1 MFSAKLGKVFLLN
14 LFLIMV
20 CCFSFAQEDFIYNSN
35 NERNP
40 FMPLVTPE
48 GRFIKIK
55 SASDVTGGLVL
66 EGIIYDKISLSYAI
80 VNGLVVKVGDFVD
93 NYQVLKIEE
102 NKVVFIK
109 EGQPFE
115 VELKKEGE

>member
-1 MFSAKLGKVFLLN
+1 MLRNRLKKI
-14 LFLIMV
+14 LIFNFV
-20 CCFSFAQEDFIYNSN
+20 CILVYTFSFAQGDFIYDSKG
-35 NERNP
+35 ERNP

-48 GRFIKIK
+48 GRFIKIR
-55 SASDVTGGLVL
+55 SRSITEGLEL

-80 VNGLVVKVGDFVD
+80 VNGLVVKVGDFVGD
-93 NYQVLKIEE
+93 YQVLKIEE